1 MPAIANAW
9 PLCVTLDRLQT
20 LTMDWQ
26 ILKDKIYYWDGSWR
40 DIYVHNTTK
49 EDWQTWAD
57 FVNTNYRTSFHI
69 YDTETRNDKVD
80 LTKILDYWN
89 GTKENCSTATVYID
103 DIQVNAHFFTDEEI
117 ENDIT
122 PNEINSLDDHN
133 KLMDYMTR
141 LSKVLNKTVVL
152 TPENQSDFV
161 LISVDKDEIKINL
174 Y

>member
-1 MPAIANAW
+1 
-9 PLCVTLDRLQT
+9 
-20 LTMDWQ
+20 MDWQ

-103 DIQVNAHFFTDEEI
+103 DIQLNAHFFTDEEI

-161 LISVDKDEIKINL
+161 LISVDKDEVKINL